1 MQTKI
6 TVRPYQE
13 VDAPALAAIYYN
25 TIHQVN
31 SRDYSPEQINAWAPV
46 SSLQAERWNPKW
58 KRIVPLVAILHDKIV
73 GFAEFEA
80 TGHIDCFYVHHSY
93 QGHGAGKALM
103 REIENK
109 AKQEQI
115 PRLYA
120 EVSITAKPFFEKC
133 GFVVVKEQQVL
144 IRGYELT
151 NYKMEK
157 RLNSD
162 QVIIKELHDESIP
175 DIVQAFNKSN
185 WTLKSPLLFK
195 QYLQEQQQQKRLIWL
210 AYYGDYFA
218 GYITLKWQSN
228 YPFFQENQMPE
239 IMDLNV
245 LPKFRQLGIG
255 SLLLNKAE
263 KECMVRSSYIGIG
276 VGLYADYGAAQQLYI
291 KRGYLPDG
299 RGITCNYKAAV
310 AGESYPIDDDLIL
323 WLTKKLR

>member
-31 SRDYSPEQINAWAPV
+31 SRDYSSEQINAWAPEL
-46 SSLQAERWNPKW
+46 SLQAERWKPKW
-58 KRIVPLVAILHDKIV
+58 KSIIPLVAICDEKAV
-73 GFAEFEA
+73 GFAEFEP

-93 QGHGAGKALM
+93 QGQGAGKALM
-103 REIENK
+103 FEIEDK

-133 GFVVVKEQQVL
+133 GFVVVKQQQVL

-151 NYKMEK
+151 NYRMEK
-157 RLNSD
+157 RLIYD
-162 QVIIKELHDESIP
+162 QVIIHELKDEKIP
-175 DIVQAFNKSN
+175 DIVKAFKESN
-185 WTLKSPLLFK
+185 WTLKSSLLFK

-228 YPFFQENQMPE
+228 YPFFQENKIPE

-263 KECMVRSSYIGIG
+263 EKSIIKSSYVGIG

-291 KRGYLPDG
+291 KRGYIPDG
-299 RGITCNYKAAV
+299 RGTTFNYKATLP
-310 AGESYPIDDDLIL
+310 GESYPVDDDLIL